1 MRITLAVCM
10 QMSIRLP
17 IKSWQ
22 LRTISKIHS
31 EQSRRKRAKLS
42 SIRDVLRSSPLRDI
56 SCPALSYIYIYV
68 YIYMYIY
75 VYIYMY
81 IYVYIYVYIY
91 FVTFLIHFGASY
103 EINLELI
110 PSTVLYSAQPN

>member
-1 MRITLAVCM
+1 M
-10 QMSIRLP
+10 
-17 IKSWQ
+17 
-22 LRTISKIHS
+22 
-31 EQSRRKRAKLS
+31 
-42 SIRDVLRSSPLRDI
+42 
-56 SCPALSYIYIYV
+56 
-68 YIYMYIY
+68 
-75 VYIYMY
+75 YIYMY